1 MTNFIW
7 KEYPHVG
14 RDIVLLGKDRTVY
27 LGFLSK
33 YDDHTRS
40 IIIEDTKV
48 LQRKNNAAVNW
59 NRPLNLDLAF
69 PVDDIVELISFSKT
83 AKENIEINPL
93 PLFFIFGWFFGKIR
107 FKPIV
112 T

>member
-1 MTNFIW
+1 MPTFIW

-27 LGFLSK
+27 LGFLAK

-48 LQRKNNAAVNW
+48 LQRQHNAAANW
-59 NRPLNLDLAF
+59 NRSLNLDVSF
-69 PVDDIVELISFSKT
+69 PVEDIVELISFSKT
-83 AKENIEINPL
+83 AKENIEINPRDITE
-93 PLFFIFGWFFGKIR
+93 FC
-107 FKPIV
+107 V
-112 T
+112 